1 MQRLLK
7 LLAAALLWL
16 VLSASS
22 GFAVDVVLPLTLD
35 HRLLDSLLLR
45 NAFSNDEQSAE
56 IVGTSGD
63 CTYVKISEPNF
74 SAAEKLLRLEVK
86 LDIRVG
92 TTLGETCLAP
102 LEWHGYLELLQQP
115 IFDSQ
120 TFSLSFQ
127 TVDSSLLTLSRTP
140 ATVAGIL
147 WEFAKP
153 RVYAQLDRI
162 HVDLAPPVEE
172 LSFFLD
178 RLFPE
183 DAQRPARAM
192 LDSMRGGRV
201 EVGEEA
207 VVVELHAEV
216 EKVFVLDDAQ
226 AETALTSAERE
237 QLIQLW
243 QTWDALL
250 VRLLVTMTA
259 QPLHPEDRQTLIE
272 VLLDTRF
279 VFIAA
284 LARQDLEKDFVRLQ
298 FVRAWQ
304 QLAPVFRR
312 QLYRQASAGNLGYLA
327 FFTAADALAV
337 LDRMGPAVGV
347 EISQQGLLRLA
358 GMLVGEKTTL
368 PYGFQL
374 DKQLRDLLQ
383 LPPLEEDVDLLDELQ
398 EIDIPEEE
406 LDAGPFSLLFDFFL
420 RSAHGAE
427 QPDFGEILQWKA
439 PRENTAEYLARVKAV
454 LAESS
459 DAVLSRGG
467 IPNYLHGM
475 FEDLIPALAWQESC
489 FRQFIVKNN
498 KLTYLLSYNQ
508 TSVGLMQINERV
520 WRGIYDR
527 GRLRWDIR
535 YNALAGCEIVEL
547 YLRKYALKHPVWAKG
562 ADMNLLSRAVYA
574 MYNGGPGQYRKFL
587 AREHAG
593 KHYRSDLLF
602 AEKLQWVGMGDWQ
615 HVAKCF

>member
-1 MQRLLK
+1 MQKTLK
-7 LLAAALLWL
+7 LIPSALLWL
-16 VLSASS
+16 VLAASP
-22 GFAVDVVLPLTLD
+22 GLAVDVVLPLTLD
-35 HRLLDSLLLR
+35 HRLLTSLLLR
-45 NAFSNDEQSAE
+45 NVFVGDEQSAE
-56 IVGTSGD
+56 VVGKPGD
-63 CTYVKISEPNF
+63 CTYVRISEPNL

-92 TTLGETCLAP
+92 TQLGETCLAP

-115 IFDSQ
+115 IFDGR

-178 RLFPE
+178 RLYPE

-192 LDSMRGGRV
+192 LDSMRGGRI

-216 EKVFVLDDAQ
+216 EKVFALDDAQ
-226 AETALTSAERE
+226 ADVALSAEERE

-243 QTWDALL
+243 ETWDALL
-250 VRLLVTMTA
+250 VRLLVSMTA

-284 LARQDLEKDFVRLQ
+284 LAREDLEKDFVRLQ

-312 QLYRQASAGNLGYLA
+312 QLYRQPSTGSLGYLA

-337 LDRMGPAVGV
+337 LDRMGPTLGM

-374 DKQLRDLLQ
+374 DKQLRELLQ
-383 LPPLEEDVDLLDELQ
+383 LPPMEEESNPLDDLQ
-398 EIDIPEEE
+398 EIDIPEEKP
-406 LDAGPFSLLFDFFL
+406 DAAPLSLFRDFFF
-420 RSAHGAE
+420 RPAYGAE
-427 QPDFGEILQWKA
+427 PPDFAEILRWKA
-439 PRENTAEYLARVKAV
+439 PKDKVAEYMARVKAV

-459 DAVLSRGG
+459 AEVLSKGA
-467 IPNYLHGM
+467 IPGHLLEM
-475 FEDLIPALAWQESC
+475 FESLIPALAWQESC
-489 FRQFIVKNN
+489 FRQFVEKNN

-547 YLRKYALKHPVWAKG
+547 YLRKYALTDSVWGKG
-562 ADMNLLSRAVYA
+562 ADINLLSQVIYA
-574 MYNGGPGQYRKFL
+574 MYNGGPGEYRKFL
-587 AREHAG
+587 ARQDTG
-593 KHYRSDLLF
+593 KQYRSDRLF
-602 AEKLQWVGMGDWQ
+602 AEKLEWVNMGDWR
-615 HVAKCF
+615 HVEKCF